1 MQAAEKQWRE
11 EVVERELESPICWL
25 LQSSG
30 GGGGGGE
37 VVVREREGHLLA
49 SAKQWGER
57 GGERDKSPICWL
69 LHSSGGKE
77 VVERE

>member
-1 MQAAEKQWRE
+1 MEGRGCGERVRESHLLASAKQW
-11 EVVERELESPICWL
+11 
-25 LQSSG
+25 G
-30 GGGGGGE
+30 GGGRE